1 MVGGIAPTKGDLAI
15 DEGDKSMVG
24 DSYAM
29 GVAAEILQHIFGAT
43 EGAFQVD
50 HPVFSVEWP

>member
-1 MVGGIAPTKGDLAI
+1 
-15 DEGDKSMVG
+15 MVG

-50 HPVFSVEWP
+50 HPVFFGRVAVTKQRRF

>member
-1 MVGGIAPTKGDLAI
+1 VVGGIAPTKGDLAI
-15 DEGDKSMVG
+15 DEGDESMVG
-24 DSYAM
+24 DSYTM
-29 GVAAEILQHIFGAT
+29 SVAAEILQHIFGAT